1 MPKDFASRSRTAKRK
16 PAPRKQSGTR
26 TSPVKQKPVLFHGP
40 SFSSGAL
47 IGAAVVLAAAYAP
60 DFLHQSD
67 LTMNDT
73 DATEPTP
80 TLRFEF
86 PTILRDTE
94 VQGDPSSYSV
104 PKPSL
109 PGEEVVYR
117 VQAASFRKVDDADQ
131 LRALLLLQNLP
142 VEMSTSQVNG
152 QRWHRVVVGPFT
164 RKLDAERARTK
175 LREQDLPAILMRSKS

>member
-16 PAPRKQSGTR
+16 PAPRKTPTRR
-26 TSPVKQKPVLFHGP
+26 TSPVKQKSVLFHGP

-47 IGAAVVLAAAYAP
+47 IGAAIVLAAAYAP
-60 DFLHQSD
+60 EFLRQTDLAKNLSD
-67 LTMNDT
+67 S
-73 DATEPTP
+73 TEKTP
-80 TLRFEF
+80 TLQFEF
-86 PTILRDTE
+86 PQLLRDTE

-104 PKPSL
+104 PKPSA

-117 VQAASFRKVDDADQ
+117 VQAASFRKADDADQ

-142 VEMSTSQVNG
+142 VEMSTSQVKG
-152 QRWHRVVVGPFT
+152 QRWHRVVVGPFA

>member
-1 MPKDFASRSRTAKRK
+1 
-16 PAPRKQSGTR
+16 
-26 TSPVKQKPVLFHGP
+26 
-40 SFSSGAL
+40 
-47 IGAAVVLAAAYAP
+47 
-60 DFLHQSD
+60 
-67 LTMNDT
+67 MNDT

>member
-1 MPKDFASRSRTAKRK
+1 M
-16 PAPRKQSGTR
+16 
-26 TSPVKQKPVLFHGP
+26 
-40 SFSSGAL
+40 
-47 IGAAVVLAAAYAP
+47 
-60 DFLHQSD
+60 
-67 LTMNDT
+67 
-73 DATEPTP
+73 
-80 TLRFEF
+80 
-86 PTILRDTE
+86 LRDTE

-109 PGEEVVYR
+109 PEKKWFTECKR
-117 VQAASFRKVDDADQ
+117 RPFAKSMTPINC
-131 LRALLLLQNLP
+131 ALLLLQNLP